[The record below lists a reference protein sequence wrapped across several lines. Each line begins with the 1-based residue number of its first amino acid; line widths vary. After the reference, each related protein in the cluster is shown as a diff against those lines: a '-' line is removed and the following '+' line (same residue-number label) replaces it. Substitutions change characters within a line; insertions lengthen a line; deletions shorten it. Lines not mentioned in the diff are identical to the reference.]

1 MRKDEVA
8 GSRGDRHTSE
18 KKKKEMTCAE
28 GRGRRIERGLA
39 HVREEKEENDVCRR
53 TRSPMEEGG
62 GTRQKRKRRKRRVR
76 KDEVADGRGVRHTSE
91 KKRNEM
97 TCAEGRGRR

>member
-1 MRKDEVA
+1 
-8 GSRGDRHTSE
+8 
-18 KKKKEMTCAE
+18 
-28 GRGRRIERGLA
+28 
-39 HVREEKEENDVCRR
+39 
-53 TRSPMEEGG
+53 MEEGG